1 MHLPDFVVLHLLRH
15 GKTSLGTLGLLK
27 SQFVDGSGS
36 LSFAGLAKDP
46 LAPTPNFCQLG
57 DPNPMTTTLSSLP
70 LPPSIQLKLAAA
82 GFTSVGDFDGL
93 SAAELAEDLVVEP
106 REAQKLLAQVR
117 SSLEVQPRD
126 LKTKSALQLL
136 NEERASTPIT
146 TFVKELDNLL
156 GGGVA
161 LGQLTGARL
170 CQGAGGGW
178 RVAGG
183 GWRVAGGVRGGVW
196 GARCAR
202 RMRAVRCGRC
212 LGWCLLLHRLTRL
225 ARPAKPCPGCAHAS
239 DG

>member
-1 MHLPDFVVLHLLRH
+1 MNLMSPSRVLNSGTYLFFYPQ
-15 GKTSLGTLGLLK
+15 TSLRGRCR
-27 SQFVDGSGS
+27 VV
-36 LSFAGLAKDP
+36 
-46 LAPTPNFCQLG
+46 
-57 DPNPMTTTLSSLP
+57 MTTTLSSLP

-93 SAAELAEDLVVEP
+93 SAAELAEDLAVEP

-136 NEERASTPIT
+136 NEERASNPIT

-170 CQGAGGGW
+170 CQGAGG
-178 RVAGG
+178 A
-183 GWRVAGGVRGGVW
+183 WRVAGGVRGGVW
-196 GARCAR
+196 DAR
-202 RMRAVRCGRC
+202 RVQRVQHARRARRVRRVRCGWC
-212 LGWCLLLHRLTRL
+212 LGWCLPPLHRLTRR
-225 ARPAKPCPGCAHAS
+225 ARPRHAVPGCARAS

>member
-1 MHLPDFVVLHLLRH
+1 
-15 GKTSLGTLGLLK
+15 
-27 SQFVDGSGS
+27 
-36 LSFAGLAKDP
+36 
-46 LAPTPNFCQLG
+46 
-57 DPNPMTTTLSSLP
+57 MTTTLSSLP

-93 SAAELAEDLVVEP
+93 SAAELAEDLAVEP

-161 LGQLTGARL
+161 LGQLTGARHAA
-170 CQGAGGGW
+170 QQY
-178 RVAGG
+178 
-183 GWRVAGGVRGGVW
+183 W
-196 GARCAR
+196 G
-202 RMRAVRCGRC
+202 
-212 LGWCLLLHRLTRL
+212 L
-225 ARPAKPCPGCAHAS
+225 
-239 DG
+239 

>member
-1 MHLPDFVVLHLLRH
+1 
-15 GKTSLGTLGLLK
+15 
-27 SQFVDGSGS
+27 
-36 LSFAGLAKDP
+36 
-46 LAPTPNFCQLG
+46 
-57 DPNPMTTTLSSLP
+57 MTTTLSSLP

-93 SAAELAEDLVVEP
+93 SAAELAEDLAVEP

-161 LGQLTGARL
+161 LGQLTGARHTAQRYWGL
-170 CQGAGGGW
+170 GLQQGT
-178 RVAGG
+178 V
-183 GWRVAGGVRGGVW
+183 VCPSTTVPCCST
-196 GARCAR
+196 GAPVLQHTTQQY
-202 RMRAVRCGRC
+202 RA
-212 LGWCLLLHRLTRL
+212 
-225 ARPAKPCPGCAHAS
+225 A
-239 DG
+239 